1 MYALVNYLGNQLL
14 IKEGEQ
20 TKIPFLD
27 KKIGTKLS
35 FDNILYIDDG
45 KTKKVGNPYVNSISI
60 DAKIVSHGKE
70 KKIIVFKKKRRKGY
84 QKKNGHRQKFTMI
97 QVDKLLKANSKS
109 KATTTTKKT
118 ATKKASSKSKATT
131 ATKKASSKSKT
142 TTTAKKTT
150 AKKAEKKG

>member
-60 DAKIVSHGKE
+60 NAKIISHGKE
-70 KKIIVFKKKRRKGY
+70 KKIIVFKKKRRKGH
-84 QKKNGHRQKFTMI
+84 QKKNGHQQKFTMI
-97 QVDKLLKANSKS
+97 QVDKLLKA
-109 KATTTTKKT
+109 
-118 ATKKASSKSKATT
+118 
-131 ATKKASSKSKT
+131 SSKSKT
-142 TTTAKKTT
+142 TTTTKKTTAKKAVSKSKTTTAAKKTT

>member
-20 TKIPFLD
+20 IKIPFLD

-35 FDNILYIDDG
+35 FDNILYINDG
-45 KTKKVGNPYVNSISI
+45 KTKKVGSPYIKSTSI
-60 DAKIVSHGKE
+60 DAKIISHGKE

-84 QKKNGHRQKFTMI
+84 QKKNGHQQKFTMI
-97 QVDKLLKANSKS
+97 QVDKLLKAGSKT
-109 KATTTTKKT
+109 KTTTAAKKT
-118 ATKKASSKSKATT
+118 TAKKAN
-131 ATKKASSKSKT
+131 SKSKT